1 MAVKKKKAFC
11 TMFKR
16 SDTEKAVYEMAKS
29 YKEMQEKIAS
39 LESEVKTLKGE
50 ETTTKKTRK
59 KSTEE

>member
-16 SDTEKAVYEMAKS
+16 SDTEKAVYEMTKT

-39 LESEVKTLKGE
+39 LEGEVKALKGE
-50 ETTTKKTRK
+50 ETTTKRTKRKT
-59 KSTEE
+59 TEE